1 MPQPR
6 GGDVEKQ
13 SDLALA
19 GPTGPAVQSQASAPC
34 GKSPELEVRTP
45 EVRPNHI
52 PPLSFDSLFCKL
64 GLVIPALS
72 VSQGCLQ
79 DSMRIP

>member
-1 MPQPR
+1 MMLKNSQTWAWQSPR
-6 GGDVEKQ
+6 
-13 SDLALA
+13 
-19 GPTGPAVQSQASAPC
+19 VQLCSRASAPW

-72 VSQGCLQ
+72 VSQGCLE
-79 DSMRIP
+79 DLLRTP